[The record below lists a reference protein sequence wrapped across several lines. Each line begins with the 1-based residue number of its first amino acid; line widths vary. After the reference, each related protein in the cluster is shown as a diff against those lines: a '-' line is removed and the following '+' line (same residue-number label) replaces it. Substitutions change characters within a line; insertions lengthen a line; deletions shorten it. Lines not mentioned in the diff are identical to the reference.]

1 MAENTGAKR
10 LHIAALG
17 SSFAAGPGIPPQINR
32 MAGRSGNN
40 YAHLLAA
47 RLGADLTDVTVSGAT
62 LNNIL
67 SEPQQAYR
75 WSTAFPP
82 QITGLPAN
90 ADIVTVTGGGNDMG
104 YIGGVSKEALKDTWL
119 GYVLSWV
126 MPTPP
131 SVTLTAED
139 VAKRFTTVVDEIRKI
154 APRARILLVEYF
166 CLLGPDT
173 RPGIDVSLTEREIK
187 HHQGVAEQ
195 VNSAYRLTAEARSDC
210 EIVHVHERSRAHAL
224 GSKEPW
230 IEGFSWGTVWQGNP
244 FHPNVKGMQGVADMI
259 YEKLK
264 DDGLVSS
271 T

>member
-1 MAENTGAKR
+1 MGDNTETKR

-47 RLGADLTDVTVSGAT
+47 RLDADLTDLTVSGAT

-75 WSTAFPP
+75 WSTSFPP
-82 QITGLPAN
+82 QITGLPAD

-104 YIGGVSKEALKDTWL
+104 YIGGVSREALKDTWL
-119 GYVLSWV
+119 GYVLSWL

-131 SVTLTAED
+131 SDPLTAEA
-139 VAKRFTTVVDEIRKI
+139 VAKRFTLVVDEIQKI
-154 APRARILLVEYF
+154 TPKARILLVEYF

-173 RPGIDVSLTEREIK
+173 RPGIDVNLTEEQIK

-195 VNSAYRLTAEARSDC
+195 VKTAYRLVAEARPGC
-210 EIVHVHERSRAHAL
+210 EVIPVDERSRAHAL

-244 FHPNVKGMQGVADMI
+244 FHPNLKGMQGVADMI

-264 DDGLVSS
+264 DDGVVSS
-271 T
+271 A